1 MRDRFTG
8 SITDPCLSE
17 ERCRDNRVEHCCVA
31 WSMAAYGGVGCGT
44 FHADAAGTYCH
55 EAEWIGLG
63 SRKATEIIVS
73 GPQLDG

>member
-1 MRDRFTG
+1 
-8 SITDPCLSE
+8 
-17 ERCRDNRVEHCCVA
+17 
-31 WSMAAYGGVGCGT
+31 MAAYGYGGVGCGT